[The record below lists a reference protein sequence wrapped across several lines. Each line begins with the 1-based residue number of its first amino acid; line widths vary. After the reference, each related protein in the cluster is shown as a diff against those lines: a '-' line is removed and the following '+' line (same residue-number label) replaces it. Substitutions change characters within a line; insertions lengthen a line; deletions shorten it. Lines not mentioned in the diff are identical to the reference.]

1 MLFQIVCFF
10 IIPMLIDMLLM
21 LRPVKLLPFVKKKKL
36 RYSIRQENGAKK
48 SGSILISAVD
58 KGRHYQISHHS
69 QAYLYFSDS
78 DRTVYCSDIDTV
90 KLSRRAFTLSDSGE
104 RIRLKG
110 HGFVLTKFCIIAVL
124 AVRFLILP
132 LTFQTCIKPFADNM
146 VAVSAVSLNHT
157 FSSEAIQD
165 DSVYNVLI
173 IGTDGRFSETAK
185 ADVLMLLSL
194 NHEYRRIRLVSI
206 QRDLYVEAHNP
217 NITTFHE
224 MKLSKDDPN
233 YEVFKASMPDSEW
246 TNRKL
251 GETAMIQDPACLEGK
266 TFADDEEKENALFM
280 SGISSLVDTIEYNCG
295 FCIDDVVTV
304 DFSAARAVIDALGG
318 ADVHITK
325 EYADSI
331 NGAGDEI
338 GVIAEQNLLFG
349 TDDRIEYT
357 EDKVYHLNGNECLA
371 YLRMRY
377 VGNGSDVE
385 RGQRQREFL
394 SSLLSQKKALLYQPY
409 ALDLDTLYTAAES
422 MQTTMTEDEMYEILD
437 ILVNDYYTL
446 DFDCT
451 LPIEGHWTDQ
461 IILYKDGTEVTY
473 TVIPAGTIDIKE
485 QAKMLLYGTE

>member
-10 IIPMLIDMLLM
+10 IIPMLIDMFLM

-48 SGSILISAVD
+48 SGSILISAAD

-124 AVRFLILP
+124 AVRFMILP

-146 VAVSAVSLNHT
+146 AAVSAVSLNHT

-173 IGTDGRFSETAK
+173 VDIDGRFSETAK

-224 MKLSKDDPN
+224 MKISKGDPN
-233 YEVFKASMPDSEW
+233 YEVFRASMPDSEW
-246 TNRKL
+246 TNMKL
-251 GETAMIQDPACLEGK
+251 GETAMIQDSACVEGK
-266 TFADDEEKENALFM
+266 TFTDEAEKEVALFM

-295 FCIDDVVTV
+295 FYIDDVVTI
-304 DFSAARAVIDALGG
+304 DFSALRAAIDVLGS
-318 ADVHITK
+318 ANVH
-325 EYADSI
+325 
-331 NGAGDEI
+331 
-338 GVIAEQNLLFG
+338 
-349 TDDRIEYT
+349 T
-357 EDKVYHLNGNECLA
+357 EKDY
-371 YLRMRY
+371 
-377 VGNGSDVE
+377 
-385 RGQRQREFL
+385 
-394 SSLLSQKKALLYQPY
+394 
-409 ALDLDTLYTAAES
+409 AES
-422 MQTTMTEDEMYEILD
+422 MYTTMTEDEIYEIVD

-461 IILYKDGTEVTY
+461 TIFYKDGTEVTY

-485 QAKMLLYGTE
+485 QAKILLYGTE